1 MDSSRLLHSEILAC
15 LGSLIIIF
23 GNHYQMICVFIAL
36 FLESEAQELG
46 SIGVTVIVITYY
58 ENQQQM
64 LPSYMTL
71 LAWSFNDMCAAL

>member
-1 MDSSRLLHSEILAC
+1 
-15 LGSLIIIF
+15 
-23 GNHYQMICVFIAL
+23 MICVFIAL

>member
-1 MDSSRLLHSEILAC
+1 
-15 LGSLIIIF
+15 
-23 GNHYQMICVFIAL
+23 MICAFTQL

-64 LPSYMTL
+64 LPCYMTL
-71 LAWSFNDMCAAL
+71 SACPSMVCV